1 MRRNAGSLFVTQWP
15 KAKPPMK
22 TAIPARM
29 ELKRLKAPTALDA
42 DEVEE
47 RPFHAQVSER
57 LVQALEDS
65 VCATLLLWFVW
76 HSFLV

>member
-1 MRRNAGSLFVTQWP
+1 
-15 KAKPPMK
+15 MK

-29 ELKRLKAPTALDA
+29 ELKRLKAPTALDT
-42 DEVEE
+42 DEVEQ
-47 RPFHAQVSER
+47 RPFHAQVGER

-65 VCATLLLWFVW
+65 VRATLLLWFVW